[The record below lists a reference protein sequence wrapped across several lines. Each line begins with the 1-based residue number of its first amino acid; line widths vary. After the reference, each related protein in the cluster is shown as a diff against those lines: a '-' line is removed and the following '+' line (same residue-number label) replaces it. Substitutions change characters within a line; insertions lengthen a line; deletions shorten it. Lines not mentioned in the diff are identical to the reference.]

1 MPNHVYCYLSSD
13 SEILKEIAE
22 VGLPQFLLP
31 MPKELV
37 NTTSPTRIISEL
49 EKKNGKAGITK
60 EESQELIKKYGQ
72 DNWYDWALENWGTK
86 WGAYDNEMDGDT
98 YRFTTAWSPI
108 SMNILQLLSK
118 IVPNFT
124 FEWEEEQG
132 FGASFVCENG
142 EINQILSWD
151 IPPFQ
156 HIEDEIYFLKEGYSN
171 STGDYDAGYYY
182 SYDLNEYLGES
193 LEDARLAC
201 KNY

>member
-72 DNWYDWALENWGTK
+72 DNWYDWALEN
-86 WGAYDNEMDGDT
+86 
-98 YRFTTAWSPI
+98 
-108 SMNILQLLSK
+108 
-118 IVPNFT
+118 
-124 FEWEEEQG
+124 
-132 FGASFVCENG
+132 
-142 EINQILSWD
+142 
-151 IPPFQ
+151 
-156 HIEDEIYFLKEGYSN
+156 
-171 STGDYDAGYYY
+171 
-182 SYDLNEYLGES
+182 
-193 LEDARLAC
+193 
-201 KNY
+201 